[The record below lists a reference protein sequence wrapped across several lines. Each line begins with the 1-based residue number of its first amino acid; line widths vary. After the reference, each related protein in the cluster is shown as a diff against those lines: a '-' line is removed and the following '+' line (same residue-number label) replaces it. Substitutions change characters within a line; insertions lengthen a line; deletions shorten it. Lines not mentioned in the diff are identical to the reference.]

1 MSMNE
6 ITGNHSSA
14 PVRWGVL
21 LPTFDA
27 LHTGQTPPVLEGAR
41 AAEALGFDGAWV
53 GDHLRC
59 KSPVIEST
67 VALSAAAAV
76 TERIT
81 LGFSVLLV
89 GLRPPAL
96 LAKQLQALDALSGG
110 RLVLG
115 VGVGGEYPEEFEAA
129 GVSVSR
135 RGALVDDMLEVLP
148 PLLLGQPVD
157 HVGSALEVHSPA
169 LAPAMPRL
177 PRLLVGG
184 RRDAALRRVARAAD
198 GWLPM
203 WLSPEVIAESS
214 ARVGELAAAEGR
226 PAPSTTLL
234 ILVRVDDDLES
245 SRRQAAMHVEGQYGM
260 SLDAIERWAA
270 LGPPERVAEQLLA
283 YVRAGVGE
291 FILMPLGEDHLC
303 QYERLAEVRA
313 LVADALAASAL
324 VR

>member
-1 MSMNE
+1 MTE
-6 ITGNHSSA
+6 ILGNQSSA

-27 LHTGQTPPVLEGAR
+27 LHTGRTPPVLEGAR
-41 AAEALGFDGAWV
+41 AAEALGFDGGWV

-59 KSPVIEST
+59 NSPVIEST

-81 LGFSVLLV
+81 LGYSVLLV
-89 GLRPPAL
+89 GLRQPAV
-96 LAKQLQALDALSGG
+96 LAKQLQALDALSGR
-110 RLVLG
+110 RLALG
-115 VGVGGEYPEEFEAA
+115 VGVGGEHPEEFEAA

-157 HVGSALEVHSPA
+157 HVGAALEVHSPA
-169 LAPAMPRL
+169 LEPAMPNL

-184 RRDAALRRVARAAD
+184 RRDAALRRVARVAD

-203 WLSPEVIAESS
+203 WLSPDVIAERG
-214 ARVGELAAAEGR
+214 AQIGELAVAAGR
-226 PAPSTTLL
+226 PAPSITLL

-245 SRRQAAMHVEGQYGM
+245 SRRQAATHVEGQYRM

-270 LGPPERVAEQLLA
+270 LGPPERVAEQLLE
-283 YVRAGVGE
+283 YVRAGVSE
-291 FILMPLGEDHLC
+291 LILMPLGEDPLG
-303 QYERLAEVRA
+303 QFERLAEVRA
-313 LVADALAASAL
+313 LVGAPSL
-324 VR
+324 R